1 MDADRPEVGAERG
14 LELAAQRAGQAAAAA
29 GLRTRQA
36 IGAGDL
42 ARRPGAG
49 PQPSVAAL
57 ARGAVPSLPHGP
69 AIARPAPRLQ
79 ARWRK
84 LRCLPPVA
92 TASTS
97 PSAAAGAPPG
107 RVYRVDPALKKPI
120 RWRVAMTPPPPPPSG
135 PEAQARV
142 EIDAAFEA
150 AGWVVQ
156 NRDQMNLS
164 AALGVAVR
172 EFKLKA
178 KHGYADYLLFVDG
191 KAVGVFEAK
200 EAGHT
205 LTGVEPQ
212 SEKYAAGLPDGLNPP
227 ITPLPFLYLGTGAE
241 TKFTNLLDPAPRSR
255 RLFHVHRPETLA
267 EWLEAPTLNAWVESN
282 GAYTA
287 ADDTRPSTLRARL
300 RAMPGLEPAGLYPN
314 QVQAI
319 TNLEQSLW
327 HDKPRALLQM
337 ATGSGKTLTSVAEIY
352 RLIKFGGARR
362 VLFLVDRSNLGEQA
376 EKEFQNF
383 ETPDDHRKFTE
394 LYVVQRLASNTI
406 DAAAKVV
413 ITTIQRLFS
422 MLKGEEVFEEP
433 EGDETQLDADGF
445 GKEPIPVAFNPGI
458 PPEYFDVIF
467 IDECHRSIYSLWRQ
481 VLEYFDAYLIGLT
494 ATPAKHTFGFFNKN
508 LVMEYGHEQ
517 AVVDGVNV
525 DFEIYKV
532 RTKITEGGA
541 TIDVED
547 GTMLGLRDRRTRKVR
562 WETPDDAV
570 TYTAGDLDRNVV
582 ARDQIR
588 LIVRTFRDRVLKE
601 TFGNRTEVPK
611 TLIFAKDD
619 SHAEDIVELVREEF
633 GRGNDFCTKITYKTS
648 GKKPKE
654 LIQDF
659 RTGYNP
665 RVVVTVDLIATG
677 TDIRPIEIVMFMRS
691 VKSRVLF
698 EQMKGR
704 GVRIIDPNELKA
716 VTPDALA
723 KTHFLI
729 VDCVG
734 VTEGELAD
742 TQPLERQKNV
752 SMREILE
759 HVSMGGTHPDAL
771 SSLASRLSRLDKRC
785 GPDEIQQVVATGGT
799 TLKAI
804 SHAIVDALDPD
815 RQIIAA
821 RVAFKVPADQE
832 PTEAQVKKAAETLIK
847 AAVAPLATRPAF
859 RQLVQD
865 LKKQLDQIIDE
876 VSLDELLVDK
886 TGLSAEARDK
896 ARTLVVSFEHF
907 LEEHK
912 DEIAALQFFY
922 SVPHKNRLHY
932 GDIQALARAIT
943 APPRSWTPERLW
955 RAYELLDKDK
965 VRGASVKR
973 LLTDIVSLVRFAL
986 HQDGELTP
994 HAERV
999 KERFENWMAQQA
1011 NGGRTFTAEQAAWLE
1026 MMRDH
1031 VAASWEIEI
1040 DDFDSVPFVQAGGV
1054 AKAMQVF
1061 GKELPVLIQQ
1071 INEAVAA

>member
-1 MDADRPEVGAERG
+1 M
-14 LELAAQRAGQAAAAA
+14 
-29 GLRTRQA
+29 
-36 IGAGDL
+36 
-42 ARRPGAG
+42 
-49 PQPSVAAL
+49 S
-57 ARGAVPSLPHGP
+57 
-69 AIARPAPRLQ
+69 
-79 ARWRK
+79 
-84 LRCLPPVA
+84 
-92 TASTS
+92 
-97 PSAAAGAPPG
+97 
-107 RVYRVDPALKKPI
+107 
-120 RWRVAMTPPPPPPSG
+120 PPPPSSG
-135 PEAQARV
+135 PEAEARI
-142 EIDAAFEA
+142 EIDAALET

-156 NRDQMNLS
+156 DREEMNL
-164 AALGVAVR
+164 AAAQGVAVR
-172 EFKLKA
+172 EFKLKQG
-178 KHGYADYLLFVDG
+178 HGYADYLLFVDG
-191 KAVGVFEAK
+191 KAVGVLEAK
-200 EAGHT
+200 APGHT
-205 LTGVEPQ
+205 LIGVEPQ
-212 SEKYAAGLPDGLNPP
+212 STKYAKGLPDGLNPP
-227 ITPLPFLYLGTGAE
+227 ITPLPFLYLSTGAV
-241 TKFTNLLDPAPRSR
+241 TKFTNLLDPEPRSR
-255 RLFHVHRPETLA
+255 FVFHLHRPETLA
-267 EWLEAPTLNAWVESN
+267 EWLSAPTLDAWVKDN
-282 GAYTA
+282 GAYSA
-287 ADDTRPSTLRARL
+287 ADDTKPSSLRARL
-300 RAMPGLEPAGLYPN
+300 RAMPELEPGGLYPN
-314 QVQAI
+314 QIQAI
-319 TNLEQSLW
+319 TNLEASMRQ
-327 HDKPRALLQM
+327 DRPRALLQM

-352 RLIKFGGARR
+352 RLIKFAGARR

-394 LYVVQRLASNTI
+394 LYNVQRLTSNTI
-406 DAAAKVV
+406 DAASRVV

-422 MLKGEEVFEEP
+422 MLKGDEAFEEP
-433 EGDETQLDADGF
+433 EGDETQLDAPDSLTR
-445 GKEPIPVAFNPGI
+445 EPIPVAFNPAI
-458 PPEYFDVIF
+458 PPEYFDVMF

-494 ATPAKHTFGFFNKN
+494 ATPAKHTFGFFHKN

-525 DFEIYKV
+525 DFEIYKI
-532 RTKITEGGA
+532 RTKITEGGS
-541 TIDVED
+541 TIDAED
-547 GTMLGLRDRRTRKVR
+547 GTMIGLRDRRTRKVR
-562 WETPDDAV
+562 WETPDDVVSYAS
-570 TYTAGDLDRNVV
+570 GDLDRNVV
-582 ARDQIR
+582 AKDQIR
-588 LIVRTFRDRVLKE
+588 LVVRTFRDKVLKE
-601 TFGNRTEVPK
+601 TFRDRKEVPK

-619 SHAEDIVELVREEF
+619 SHAEDIVEIVREEF

-659 RTGYNP
+659 RTGYHP

-716 VTPDALA
+716 VTPDAQA

-734 VTEGELAD
+734 VTETELAD

-752 SMREILE
+752 PMRTILE
-759 HVSMGGTHPDAL
+759 HVAMGGTNRDAL

-785 GPDEIQQVVATGGT
+785 GPDDLERVVVTGGT
-799 TLKAI
+799 TLKSI

-815 RQIIAA
+815 RQLSAA
-821 RVAFKVPADQE
+821 RSAFQVPTGHE
-832 PTEAQVKKAAETLIK
+832 PTDAQLKRAAETLIK
-847 AAVAPLATRPAF
+847 AAVAPLATQPAL

-865 LKKQLDQIIDE
+865 LKKQFDQIIDE
-876 VSLDELLVDK
+876 VSQDELLADK

-896 ARTLVVSFEHF
+896 ARTLVVSFEAF

-912 DEIAALQFFY
+912 DEITALQFFF
-922 SVPHKNRLHY
+922 SVPHRNRLHY
-932 GDIQALARAIT
+932 RDIKELARTIT

-955 RAYELLDKDK
+955 HAYELLDKHK
-965 VRGASVKR
+965 VRGASGQR

-986 HQDGELTP
+986 HQDGELVP

-1011 NGGRTFTAEQAAWLE
+1011 NTGRTFSEEQTAWLQ
-1026 MMRDH
+1026 MIRDH

-1040 DDFDSVPFVQAGGV
+1040 DDFDSVPFVQEGGLG
-1054 AKAMQVF
+1054 KAIQVF